1 LAMLRTDGGV
11 PSGVGMTVAAG
22 LARGE
27 RAPDM
32 VLPSTG
38 GTPTR
43 YYAHAGGRPALL
55 VFADE
60 ACVVRLHALA
70 EGLTVIGDAR
80 LTVHVVGP
88 PALAG
93 HDLPFPLL
101 QDSDGRAAVAYRT
114 GGAPTAFLLDPN
126 LRVRATLPFADGA
139 RIAAE
144 VAGLVAE
151 LVWDDRR
158 PREITTQA
166 PLLVV
171 PDVLPPQQCAELI
184 AVWER
189 EGHSETG
196 VESSTGGRRGEQRSA
211 QLKRRRD
218 HIVGDPQR
226 SRALATRIGRCVMP
240 ELSKAFAYHASRFE
254 GFKIACYQASDRG
267 FFGAHRDNLS
277 PATAHRRFA
286 LTLNLNDGYQ
296 GGQLRF
302 PEYGPELY
310 RPAPG
315 AALLFSCSH
324 LHEVLDVTAGRRFVL
339 LSFLFGDQAP
349 RPE

>member
-1 LAMLRTDGGV
+1 MLPTDGGV
-11 PSGVGMTVAAG
+11 PSGDGMTAAAG
-22 LARGE
+22 LGRGE

-32 VLPSTG
+32 VLASRD

-55 VFADE
+55 VFADQ
-60 ACVVRLHALA
+60 ACVARLDALA
-70 EGLTVIGDAR
+70 VGLSAIGDED

-101 QDSDGRAAVAYRT
+101 QDPDGRVTAAYRT
-114 GGAPTAFLLDPN
+114 GGAPTAFVLDPN
-126 LRVRATLPFADGA
+126 LRVRATLPLADGA
-139 RIAAE
+139 RVAAA
-144 VAGLVAE
+144 VAELVAE
-151 LVWDDRR
+151 LVWDDRQ
-158 PREITTQA
+158 PREISIQA

-171 PDVLPPQQCAELI
+171 PDVLDPEQCAELI
-184 AVWER
+184 AVWEQ

-196 VESSTGGRRGEQRSA
+196 VEAAAGGGRAEQRNV
-211 QLKRRRD
+211 QLKRRHDHVVRD
-218 HIVGDPQR
+218 AQR
-226 SRALATRIGRCVMP
+226 SRELAATIGRRVMP
-240 ELSKAFAYHASRFE
+240 ELSKAFTYRASRFE
-254 GFKIACYQASDRG
+254 GFKIACYQASDGG
-267 FFGAHRDNLS
+267 FFRAHRDNLS

-286 LTLNLNDGYQ
+286 LTLNLNDGYE

-310 RPAPG
+310 RPAAG
-315 AALLFSCSH
+315 AGLVFSCSH

-339 LSFLFGDQAP
+339 LSFLFGEEAP

>member
-1 LAMLRTDGGV
+1 MLPTDGGV
-11 PSGVGMTVAAG
+11 SSGVGMTAAAG
-22 LARGE
+22 LGRGE

-32 VLPSTG
+32 VLASRD

-60 ACVVRLHALA
+60 ACVARLDALA
-70 EGLTVIGDAR
+70 EGLTAIGGAA

-101 QDSDGRAAVAYRT
+101 QDADGRAVVAYRT

-126 LRVRATLPFADGA
+126 LRVRATLPLADGA
-139 RIAAE
+139 RVAAD
-144 VAGLVAE
+144 VAELVAE

-158 PREITTQA
+158 PREISIQA

-171 PDVLPPQQCAELI
+171 PDVLGPEQCAELI
-184 AVWER
+184 AVWEQ

-196 VESSTGGRRGEQRSA
+196 VESSTGGGRTEQLSA

-218 HIVGDPQR
+218 HVVRDPQR
-226 SRALATRIGRCVMP
+226 SRVLP
-240 ELSKAFAYHASRFE
+240 ELSKAFAYRASRFE

-267 FFGAHRDNLS
+267 FFRAHRDNLS

-310 RPAPG
+310 RPAAG

-339 LSFLFGDQAP
+339 LSFLFGEEAR

>member
-1 LAMLRTDGGV
+1 MLPTDGGV
-11 PSGVGMTVAAG
+11 PSGVGMTAASG
-22 LARGE
+22 LGRGE

-32 VLPSTG
+32 VLASRD

-43 YYAHAGGRPALL
+43 YYAQAGGRPALL

-60 ACVVRLHALA
+60 GCVARLDALA
-70 EGLTVIGDAR
+70 EGLGAVGD

-88 PALAG
+88 AGLAG
-93 HDLPFPLL
+93 HDLAFPLL
-101 QDSDGRAAVAYRT
+101 QDPDGRAAGAYRT

-139 RIAAE
+139 RVAAD
-144 VAGLVAE
+144 VAELVAE

-171 PDVLPPQQCAELI
+171 PDVLDPEQCAELI
-184 AVWER
+184 AVWEQ

-196 VESSTGGRRGEQRSA
+196 VESATGGGRTEQLNA

-218 HIVGDPQR
+218 HVVGDPQR
-226 SRALATRIGRCVMP
+226 SRELATTIGRRVMP
-240 ELSKAFAYHASRFE
+240 ELSKAFAYRASRFE

-302 PEYGPELY
+302 PEYGPERY
-310 RPAPG
+310 RPAAG

-339 LSFLFGDQAP
+339 LSFLFGEEAP

>member
-1 LAMLRTDGGV
+1 MLSIDGGV
-11 PSGVGMTVAAG
+11 PSGVGMTAAAG
-22 LARGE
+22 LGRGE

-32 VLPSTG
+32 VLASRD

-55 VFADE
+55 VFADQ
-60 ACVVRLHALA
+60 ACVARLEALA
-70 EGLTVIGDAR
+70 EGLTAIGDAQ

-101 QDSDGRAAVAYRT
+101 QDADGRAVAAYRT

-126 LRVRATLPFADGA
+126 LRVRAALPLADGA
-139 RIAAE
+139 RVAAD
-144 VAGLVAE
+144 VAELVAE

-158 PREITTQA
+158 PREITIQA

-171 PDVLPPQQCAELI
+171 PDVLEPEQCAELI
-184 AVWER
+184 AVWEQQ
-189 EGHSETG
+189 GHSDTG
-196 VESSTGGRRGEQRSA
+196 VEASTGGGRAEQHNA

-218 HIVGDPQR
+218 HVVQDPQR
-226 SRALATRIGRCVMP
+226 SRELAARIGRRVLP
-240 ELSKAFAYHASRFE
+240 ELWKAFAYRASRFE
-254 GFKIACYQASDRG
+254 GFKIACYQGSDRG

-286 LTLNLNDGYQ
+286 LTLNLNDGYR

-310 RPAPG
+310 RPVPG

-339 LSFLFGDQAP
+339 LSFLFGEEA
-349 RPE
+349 RRSE

>member
-1 LAMLRTDGGV
+1 
-11 PSGVGMTVAAG
+11 
-22 LARGE
+22 
-27 RAPDM
+27 M
-32 VLPSTG
+32 VLPSRE

-55 VFADE
+55 VLADQ
-60 ACVVRLHALA
+60 ACAARLHALA
-70 EGLTVIGDAR
+70 AGLEAIGDAD

-101 QDSDGRAAVAYRT
+101 QDPDGRAAAADRT
-114 GGAPTAFLLDPN
+114 GGVPTAFLLDPN

-139 RIAAE
+139 RTAAQ

-171 PDVLPPQQCAELI
+171 PDVLGPEQCAQLI
-184 AVWER
+184 TA
-189 EGHSETG
+189 
-196 VESSTGGRRGEQRSA
+196 
-211 QLKRRRD
+211 
-218 HIVGDPQR
+218 
-226 SRALATRIGRCVMP
+226 
-240 ELSKAFAYHASRFE
+240 
-254 GFKIACYQASDRG
+254 
-267 FFGAHRDNLS
+267 RDNLS

-324 LHEVLDVTAGRRFVL
+324 LHEVLEVTAGRRFVL
-339 LSFLFGDQAP
+339 LSFLFGDEAP

>member
-1 LAMLRTDGGV
+1 
-11 PSGVGMTVAAG
+11 MTAAAG
-22 LARGE
+22 LGRGE

-32 VLPSTG
+32 VLASRD

-55 VFADE
+55 MFADE
-60 ACVVRLHALA
+60 ACVARLDALA
-70 EGLTVIGDAR
+70 EGLTAIGDAD

-88 PALAG
+88 PALTG

-101 QDSDGRAAVAYRT
+101 QDADGRAVAAYRT

-126 LRVRATLPFADGA
+126 LRVRAALPFADGA
-139 RIAAE
+139 RVAAE
-144 VAGLVAE
+144 VAELVAE

-171 PDVLPPQQCAELI
+171 PDVLGPEQCAELI
-184 AVWER
+184 TVWEQ
-189 EGHSETG
+189 EGHSDTG
-196 VESSTGGRRGEQRSA
+196 VESSTGGGRAEQRSA

-218 HIVGDPQR
+218 HVVQDPQR
-226 SRALATRIGRCVMP
+226 SRELATTIGRRVMP
-240 ELSKAFAYHASRFE
+240 ELSKAFAYRASRFE

-267 FFGAHRDNLS
+267 FFSAHRDNLS

-310 RPAPG
+310 RPAAG
-315 AALLFSCSH
+315 AALVFSCSH

-339 LSFLFGDQAP
+339 LSFLFGEEAP